1 MNNTNTPTT
10 ASTTST
16 ESIAT
21 ITNALLEDLFNPSIS
36 TLDLCNYH
44 DLSLPQLAA
53 VLESETFADARAAF
67 ERINAA
73 RQSILTQESRP
84 LALARLSDQLK
95 DRPESPTHA
104 ESQRKAASKILSTTQ
119 AASAQPNRVPRP
131 DRPRQAV
138 SSTSAI
144 VRPPKP
150 PAIGPQRP
158 PNPHNPQHPNQTNPS
173 HDLNPPHLKSS
184 PISGRYRSMARKPK
198 PTKAKSSPKGKR
210 ASGPSTDADDQQPD
224 HIASAGVLSASGALL
239 TNDGLAAKVL
249 VLNRN
254 YLASRVVSA
263 KRAFVLLARQ
273 AAEVIHA
280 DDGSYANYDLGSW
293 AQLSELQR
301 EYEPDAYDWVRTVR
315 FDIAVPRIIRL
326 TGYDK
331 LPKQTVK
338 LNRRNIFARDRHTC
352 QYCGHRFPTTELSID
367 HVVPRTQSGPDTWT
381 NLVCSCV
388 RCNSRKGGRTPSQAN
403 MQLIR
408 KPIQPKRNP
417 LISVRLTN
425 EKYASWKAFLDEAYW
440 SVELR

>member
-73 RQSILTQESRP
+73 RQSILTQESRT